1 MDDRTDPDPEVPE
14 RARGPRR
21 YSAKYKAQILDEY
34 ERLDKAA
41 KGALLRREGLYTSLI
56 SEWRKQRDRG
66 AREALAKPAGRQ
78 PADPRDREVARLRR
92 QNERLAAELDK
103 ARKVIEVQ
111 GKALGAVGPARLRQR
126 PDGSGRDEMIDQA
139 VTELTPLVGVRHAC
153 SAVGEAQARWYRR
166 HRQSPP
172 PPKPERVPAPQPR
185 ALSELERKELRRVL
199 NSEEHVD
206 EAPATV
212 YAKLLDEGV
221 YLASVPTMYRVLREH
236 DEVHERRRQA
246 THPAAKKPELVATKP
261 NQVYSWDITK
271 LLGPA
276 KWTYYYL
283 YVILDI
289 YSRYVPGWM
298 LAHAENAKLAEALL
312 ADTVTKQN
320 IGRGQLTLHADRGSP
335 MVAKPVA
342 FLLADLGVTKSYSR
356 PHTSND
362 NPFSESQFRTMK
374 YRPEFPERFGC
385 FQDAHAFCARFFG
398 WYNDEHRHSGI
409 GFHTPADVHY
419 GRAAAIR
426 GQRAIVLDA
435 AYAQHPERFVRKPP
449 EPPALP
455 NAVWINE
462 PKEDTATTQ

>member
-1 MDDRTDPDPEVPE
+1 
-14 RARGPRR
+14 
-21 YSAKYKAQILDEY
+21 
-34 ERLDKAA
+34 
-41 KGALLRREGLYTSLI
+41 
-56 SEWRKQRDRG
+56 
-66 AREALAKPAGRQ
+66 
-78 PADPRDREVARLRR
+78 
-92 QNERLAAELDK
+92 
-103 ARKVIEVQ
+103 
-111 GKALGAVGPARLRQR
+111 
-126 PDGSGRDEMIDQA
+126 
-139 VTELTPLVGVRHAC
+139 
-153 SAVGEAQARWYRR
+153 
-166 HRQSPP
+166 
-172 PPKPERVPAPQPR
+172 
-185 ALSELERKELRRVL
+185 VL

-212 YAKLLDEGV
+212 YAKLLDAGI
-221 YLASVPTMYRVLREH
+221 YLASVPTMYRVLRAH
-236 DEVHERRRQA
+236 GEVGERRRQA
-246 THPAAKKPELVATKP
+246 THPAAKKPELLATKP

-271 LLGPA
+271 LLGPV

-320 IGRGQLTLHADRGSP
+320 IKRGQLTIHADRGSP

-374 YRPEFPERFGC
+374 YRPQFPERFGC
-385 FQDAHAFCARFFG
+385 FEDAHAFCGRFFG
-398 WYNDEHRHSGI
+398 WYNQEHRHSGI
-409 GFHTPADVHY
+409 GFHIPADVHY
-419 GRAAAIR
+419 GRAAVA
-426 GQRAIVLDA
+426 RARRALVLNA

-455 NAVWINE
+455 TAVWINE
-462 PKEDTATTQ
+462 PNEDTATTQ